1 MAQHDYVI
9 ANQSGAAFRSDLNNG
24 LLAIVSQNSGSATPS
39 PTYAYMWWADTT
51 TGLLKIRNA
60 ANNAWVT
67 VGTLATTNLG
77 LAPLASPTFTGT
89 VTAPTFTASTGVNI
103 PLGSAGSPSL
113 YFTGD
118 TNTGL
123 YSPGQNTVALVTAG
137 TNRLH
142 ITSTGLVGIGP
153 TAPDAKLHVV
163 SGSTPSIAQLY
174 IGQGGGSNNYYDA
187 NNHYFRDG
195 NLNNVISTTSSTIQL
210 FTGASERAR
219 IDSSGRLLVGTSNA
233 RSNFY
238 NSTISPQLQIEGN
251 DNSKAALAIIQNY
264 SANTI
269 GAQLVLAKNNSTTI
283 GTNVLVDSGDILGVV
298 SFQGNDGSDFVE
310 AATISA
316 VVDGPPG
323 LPGAND
329 MLGRLVFSTT
339 ANGASSP
346 TERFRIGS
354 AGQLGIGGAT
364 YGTSGQ
370 FLTSGGA
377 SAAPTWS
384 AAPSPAALTTAS
396 GSAPSYSARAWV
408 NFDGTANTNLTG
420 TYSQSGTTVT
430 VTATAHGLIAG
441 NAVFADITSGTGV
454 DGDYTVATVTNAN
467 TFTYTAGTSLTTS
480 GNITIRRNTIRG
492 SGNVSSIS
500 DDGTG
505 DYTVNFTTAMPDAN
519 YSAVTGTRR
528 DSGTLANWAAL
539 PTTYSTSSLV
549 VNVMPGGSN
558 ALVDSTFV
566 NVVIFR

>member
-9 ANQSGAAFRSDLNNG
+9 ANQSGNAFRSDLNNG
-24 LLAIVSQNSGSATPS
+24 LSAIVSQNSGSATPS
-39 PTYAYMWWADTT
+39 TTYAYMWWADTT

-60 ANNAWVT
+60 ANNAFVT

-118 TNTGL
+118 LNTGL
-123 YSPGQNTVALVTAG
+123 FSPGADTVALVTGG

-142 ITSTGLVGIGP
+142 ITSTGLVGIGNTGP
-153 TAPDAKLHVV
+153 SYALDV
-163 SGSTPSIAQLY
+163 SATGSTISSAFRTDQSENWVALKDS
-174 IGQGGGSNNYYDA
+174 GTTLGHVRLGSTSNAMLFYA
-187 NNHYFRDG
+187 G
-195 NLNNVISTTSSTIQL
+195 NGI
-210 FTGASERAR
+210 RAW
-219 IDSSGRLLVGTSNA
+219 IDSSGRLIVGTTSGSGN
-233 RSNFY
+233 NY
-238 NSTISPQLQIEGN
+238 LQIQGDAGGATGTGGISLRRNVAPSGMGEGSTMGIIDFGPN
-251 DNSKAALAIIQNY
+251 DGGV
-264 SANTI
+264 
-269 GAQLVLAKNNSTTI
+269 GARITGVADAQQ
-283 GTNVLVDSGDILGVV
+283 GTNDY
-298 SFQGNDGSDFVE
+298 
-310 AATISA
+310 
-316 VVDGPPG
+316 P
-323 LPGAND
+323 
-329 MLGRLVFSTT
+329 GRLVFSTT

-354 AGQLGIGGAT
+354 DGQLGIGGAT

-370 FLTSGGA
+370 VLTSGGA

-454 DGDYTVATVTNAN
+454 DGDYTVAIVTNAN

-492 SGNVSSIS
+492 SGNVSSIA
-500 DDGTG
+500 DNGTG

-528 DSGTLANWAAL
+528 DSGTLANWAVL

-549 VNVMPGGSN
+549 VNVMPAGN
-558 ALVDSTFV
+558 NQLVDSTFV